1 MKKEREG
8 TKMTEK
14 VKKVYE
20 EDFKKHIVSLNTK
33 GQSIS
38 EIAKEYGLHK
48 TSVSNWIRFYKNS
61 GSFKSKDNMS
71 EQQNRIR
78 ELERQTKEQQMEI
91 DILKKAMVVML
102 KH

>member
-20 EDFKKHIVSLNTK
+20 ENFKKHIVSLNTK

-38 EIAKEYGLHK
+38 EIAKEYGLH
-48 TSVSNWIRFYKNS
+48 KNS

>member
-1 MKKEREG
+1 MPEKE
-8 TKMTEK
+8 
-14 VKKVYE
+14 KKVYDE
-20 EDFKKHIVSLNTK
+20 GFKQHIVSLNNA

-48 TSVSNWIRFYKNS
+48 TSISNWIRFYKKS

-71 EQQNRIR
+71 EEQKRIK

-102 KH
+102 RS